1 MNVTPYKSFG
11 ITVIES
17 ILQEE
22 KSIPF
27 REEFVK
33 FVPVNSTLLKLI
45 FLNLQ
50 FVKEEILNNDELTL
64 KLFILLSS
72 KIILFALELSMLT
85 LFNELLERFT
95 PTKLQFSKITF
106 FNVDFCKMEFDKL
119 QFLNIQL
126 LIYNFSRLQF
136 NIFEL

>member
-11 ITVIES
+11 MTVIES

-22 KSIPF
+22 KSIPS

-33 FVPVNSTLLKLI
+33 FVPVNSTFLKLI

-72 KIILFALELSMLT
+72 KIIPVSYTHLT
-85 LFNELLERFT
+85 LPTTER
-95 PTKLQFSKITF
+95 
-106 FNVDFCKMEFDKL
+106 V
-119 QFLNIQL
+119 
-126 LIYNFSRLQF
+126 
-136 NIFEL
+136 

>member
-22 KSIPF
+22 KSIPL
-27 REEFVK
+27 REELVK

-50 FVKEEILNNDELTL
+50 LVKEEILNNVDMRKWICVSAEKLYVTNHNNIIFFVMSDEDWATATYNSF
-64 KLFILLSS
+64 KKYVGNEIG
-72 KIILFALELSMLT
+72 KELQKSGEEDI
-85 LFNELLERFT
+85 ELPEER
-95 PTKLQFSKITF
+95 PAQ
-106 FNVDFCKMEFDKL
+106 
-119 QFLNIQL
+119 
-126 LIYNFSRLQF
+126 
-136 NIFEL
+136 